1 MTDGPKVLL
10 IVSGGIAAYK
20 APALVRA
27 LVKSGHEVQVV
38 ATQAA
43 LAFTTALSLSTV
55 SGRPVRTSLLDP
67 AEEGTV
73 GHIEIA
79 DWPDIVV
86 VAPATA
92 DLMAKA
98 AHGLAGD
105 LASTVLLAT
114 QAPVLWA
121 PAMNTNMWRHPATVA
136 NVATLAERGASF
148 VGPDAG
154 ELACGWVGEGR
165 MIDPDIIAARVL
177 AMLRDAGAPSWAGKR
192 VVVSAGPTRAYL
204 DPVRFFSNASTGAMG
219 FSIAEVAAT
228 RGAQVVLVAGPV
240 ERPTPP
246 GVERR
251 SVETAEEML
260 EALDR
265 ELARGDV
272 DLLAM
277 VAAVSDLRS
286 SRPSLKKLPKD
297 SVTQSLATGLLVEG
311 VDVLATLCGRYRGST
326 RTHFLGFGAQTV
338 SKPAD
343 DTALRE
349 SLIAAGRTK
358 IQRKG
363 AHSLFVN
370 RVGVPGVGFGSDTN
384 TGVLLLDEGR
394 EVRFAGPT
402 RPKPELAGWI
412 LDQLAA
418 EVGA

>member
-1 MTDGPKVLL
+1 MTDRPKVLL

-27 LVKSGHEVQVV
+27 LVKGGHEVQVL
-38 ATQAA
+38 ATKAA
-43 LAFTTALSLSTV
+43 LSFTTELALSTV
-55 SGRPVRTSLLDP
+55 SGRQVRTSLLDP

-73 GHIEIA
+73 GHIELA

-92 DLMAKA
+92 DLMAKS

-114 QAPVLWA
+114 LAPVLWA

-136 NVATLAERGASF
+136 NVRTLAQRGANF

-165 MIDPDIIAARVL
+165 MIDPDVIAARVGAL
-177 AMLRDAGAPSWAGKR
+177 LRDAGAESWAGKR
-192 VVVSAGPTRAYL
+192 VLVSAGPTRAYL
-204 DPVRFFSNASTGAMG
+204 DPVRFFSNASTGVMG
-219 FSIAEVAAT
+219 FAIAEVAAT

-240 ERPTPP
+240 ELATPT

-260 EALDR
+260 EVMDV
-265 ELARGDV
+265 ELGRGNV
-272 DLLAM
+272 DLVAM

-297 SVTQSLATGLLVEG
+297 SVTKSLAAGLLVEG
-311 VDVLATLCGRYRGST
+311 VDVLATLAARYREA

-338 SKPAD
+338 NKPAD
-343 DTALRE
+343 DTQLRK
-349 SLIAAGRTK
+349 SLVSAGRAK
-358 IQRKG
+358 LEKKG
-363 AHSLFVN
+363 VQSLFVN

-384 TGVLLLDEGR
+384 TGVLLLDGGR
-394 EVRFAGPT
+394 EVRYAGPS

-412 LDQLAA
+412 LDQLAP
-418 EVGA
+418 EVIG

>member
-1 MTDGPKVLL
+1 MNERPRVLL

-27 LVKSGHEVQVV
+27 LVKSGVEVQVI

-43 LAFTTALSLSTV
+43 LSFTTALSLSTV

-73 GHIEIA
+73 GHIELA
-79 DWPDIVV
+79 DWPDVVV

-92 DLMAKA
+92 DLMAKS

-121 PAMNTNMWRHPATVA
+121 PAMNTNMWRHRATVA
-136 NVATLAERGASF
+136 NVRTLCERGANF

-165 MIDPDIIAARVL
+165 MIDPEVIAARVQSL
-177 AMLRDAGAPSWAGKR
+177 LRDTGIVSWAGRR
-192 VVVSAGPTRAYL
+192 VLVSAGPTRAYL

-219 FSIAEVAAT
+219 FALAEVAAR
-228 RGAQVVLVAGPV
+228 RGAHVVLVSGPV
-240 ERPTPP
+240 GLETPP

-260 EALDR
+260 EAMDL
-265 ELARGDV
+265 ELGERDV
-272 DLLAM
+272 DLVAM
-277 VAAVSDLRS
+277 VAAVSDVRA
-286 SRPSLKKLPKD
+286 SRPSPNKLPKA
-297 SVTQSLATGLLVEG
+297 SMTAALAEGLLVEG
-311 VDVLATLCGRYRGST
+311 VDVLATLAAKYRPSS
-326 RTHFLGFGAQTV
+326 THFLGFGAQTV
-338 SKPAD
+338 SAPAD
-343 DTALRE
+343 DAALRE
-349 SLIAAGRTK
+349 SLVAAGRVKLKT
-358 IQRKG
+358 KG

-394 EVRFAGPT
+394 EVRFAGPP
-402 RPKPELAGWI
+402 RPKPALAGWI
-412 LDQLAA
+412 LDQLAPH
-418 EVGA
+418 VRP

>member
-1 MTDGPKVLL
+1 MSDRPKVLL

-27 LVKSGHEVQVV
+27 LVKSGHEVQVI

-43 LAFTTALSLSTV
+43 LSFTTALSLSTV

-73 GHIEIA
+73 GHIELA

-114 QAPVLWA
+114 VAPVLWA

-136 NVATLAERGASF
+136 NVGTLAQRGANF

-165 MIDPDIIAARVL
+165 MIDPDIIAGRVQAL
-177 AMLRDAGAPSWAGKR
+177 LRDEGAVSWAGKR

-219 FSIAEVAAT
+219 FAIAEVAAN

-240 ERPTPP
+240 ERETPP

-260 EALDR
+260 EAMDL

-272 DLLAM
+272 DLVAM

-286 SRPSLKKLPKD
+286 SRPSLKKLPKN
-297 SVTQSLATGLLVEG
+297 SVTAALSEGLLVEG
-311 VDVLATLCGRYRGST
+311 VDVLATLAAKYRQAH
-326 RTHFLGFGAQTV
+326 THFLGFGAQTV

-343 DTALRE
+343 DTVLRK
-349 SLIAAGRTK
+349 SLISAGRAKLTK
-358 IQRKG
+358 KG

-412 LDQLAA
+412 LDQLAP
-418 EVGA
+418 ELRP

>member
-1 MTDGPKVLL
+1 MSARPKVLL

-27 LVKSGHEVQVV
+27 LVKTGHDV
-38 ATQAA
+38 AVIATAAA
-43 LAFTTALSLSTV
+43 LSFTTALSLSTV

-67 AEEGTV
+67 AEEGSV
-73 GHIEIA
+73 GHIELA
-79 DWPDIVV
+79 DWPDIVL

-136 NVATLAERGASF
+136 NLQALSDRGAHF

-165 MIDPDIIAARVL
+165 MIDPDIIAARVRSL
-177 AMLRDAGAPSWAGKR
+177 LQDDDAASWAGKR
-192 VVVSAGPTRAYL
+192 VLVSAGPTRAYL

-219 FSIAEVAAT
+219 FAIAQVAAA

-240 ERPTPP
+240 ALQTPP
-246 GVERR
+246 GVERH

-260 EALDR
+260 EAMDAQLG
-265 ELARGDV
+265 LGDV
-272 DLLAM
+272 DLVAM
-277 VAAVSDLRS
+277 VAAVSDLRAS
-286 SRPSLKKLPKD
+286 APSGEKLPKS
-297 SVTQSLATGLLVEG
+297 SVSAALAQGLLVEG
-311 VDVLATLCGRYRGST
+311 VDVLATLTAKHRGSS
-326 RTHFLGFGAQTV
+326 THFLGFGAQTV
-338 SKPAD
+338 REPTD
-343 DTALRE
+343 DAAVRDALV
-349 SLIAAGRTK
+349 SAGRAK
-358 IQRKG
+358 LHNKG
-363 AHSLFVN
+363 AQSIFVN

-384 TGVLLLDEGR
+384 TGVLLLDAGR

-402 RPKPELAGWI
+402 QPKPALAGWI
-412 LDQLAA
+412 LDQLAS
-418 EVGA
+418 EVCA

>member
-1 MTDGPKVLL
+1 MSDRPKVLL

-20 APALVRA
+20 APALVRS
-27 LVKSGHEVQVV
+27 LVKSGHEVQVI
-38 ATQAA
+38 ATRAA
-43 LAFTTALSLSTV
+43 LSFTTALSLSTV

-73 GHIEIA
+73 GHIELA

-92 DLMAKA
+92 DLMAKS

-136 NVATLAERGASF
+136 NVRTLAERGANF

-165 MIDPDIIAARVL
+165 MIDPDVIAARVQSL
-177 AMLRDAGAPSWAGKR
+177 LRDTGAASWAGKR
-192 VVVSAGPTRAYL
+192 VLVSAGPTRAYL

-219 FSIAEVAAT
+219 FAIAEVAAT
-228 RGAQVVLVAGPV
+228 RGAQVVLVSGPV
-240 ERPTPP
+240 GLDTPP

-260 EALDR
+260 EAMDL
-265 ELARGDV
+265 ELGKGDV
-272 DLLAM
+272 DLVAM

-286 SRPSLKKLPKD
+286 SRPSLKKLPKT
-297 SVTQSLATGLLVEG
+297 SVTAALSEGLLVEG
-311 VDVLATLCGRYRGST
+311 VDVLATLATKYRQA

-343 DTALRE
+343 DTVLRK
-349 SLIAAGRTK
+349 SLVTAGRAK
-358 IQRKG
+358 LQKKG

-412 LDQLAA
+412 LDQLAP
-418 EVGA
+418 EVRS